1 MSFFKAGTTNSYWLC
16 FHITSFNEHTISG
29 GNDEIVGYEI
39 QECSKT
45 SHQYGHII
53 ISNTSKMLKQKVILV
68 VKNEKMVPDKETL
81 KSLHIM

>member
-1 MSFFKAGTTNSYWLC
+1 MSFFKAGTTNSYCLC

-45 SHQYGHII
+45 SHQHLKIHFCLE
-53 ISNTSKMLKQKVILV
+53 NTSKMLKQKVILV
-68 VKNEKMVPDKETL
+68 VKK
-81 KSLHIM
+81 